1 MAPFTLNWGIISTGG
16 ISTTFAHDLLVDPA
30 SRNTKDVKHRIVA
43 VGSRSAQSAQ
53 AFINKLKESP
63 EEKPWAWGVKNGV
76 LDGVKARGTYEEV
89 YNDPDVTA
97 IYVGTPHVL
106 HHRNAKDALL
116 AGKHVLLEKPA
127 CLEVEELD
135 ELIKIAKEKKLFFMD
150 MGSDEQQRRAVWTR
164 FQPIAYAIEEVV
176 KSGILG
182 KPKRFSADFSMDW
195 DLDASPDSSRMV
207 DPALGGGS
215 LLDMS
220 AYPSVWAML
229 LVHRHPLNTDKDPK
243 VLFTHQTIYPRS
255 GVDINSRW
263 LVEWKGLCQGMLMT
277 DLDNTGQK
285 DSTAVLQCEEGDLVV
300 ACAFT
305 FSAPH
310 FSPFPIANLSFPLP
324 LSSYVDPPY
333 QPETF
338 YIHPRP
344 SRFPG
349 PKGTITTS
357 TTHHHP
363 LHDGNNGM
371 SYEADEVARCIRD
384 GKIE

>member
-1 MAPFTLNWGIISTGG
+1 MY
-16 ISTTFAHDLLVDPA
+16 LLHKSVV
-30 SRNTKDVKHRIVA
+30 TV
-43 VGSRSAQSAQ
+43 
-53 AFINKLKESP
+53 
-63 EEKPWAWGVKNGV
+63 
-76 LDGVKARGTYEEV
+76 V
-89 YNDPDVTA
+89 Y
-97 IYVGTPHVL
+97 IGTPHAL
-106 HHRNAKDALL
+106 HHRNTKGALL

-135 ELIKIAKEKKLFFMD
+135 ELIKIAKEKKFFFVD
-150 MGSDEQQRRAVWTR
+150 ICASQQRRRAVWTR
-164 FQPIAYAIEEVV
+164 FQPIAYAVEEVI
-176 KSGILG
+176 KSGIL
-182 KPKRFSADFSMDW
+182 
-195 DLDASPDSSRMV
+195 ASPDSSRMV
-207 DPALGGGS
+207 NPALGGGS

-277 DLDNTGQK
+277 DLDNAGQK
-285 DSTAVLQCEEGDLVV
+285 DSTAVLQCDEGDLVV
-300 ACAFT
+300 ACT
-305 FSAPH
+305 FP
-310 FSPFPIANLSFPLP
+310 PPLP
-324 LSSYVDPPY
+324 FRCADLILHRPPSTHVDPPY

-349 PKGTITTS
+349 PKGTITSS

-384 GKIE
+384 GKIESERMPWNESRVVQGWVDKVRKEGPSETAKLVGTAGQ

>member
-1 MAPFTLNWGIISTGG
+1 MAPFTVNWGIISTGV
-16 ISTTFAHDLLVDPA
+16 ISTVFAHDLLVDPA
-30 SRNTKDVKHRIVA
+30 SRNTKDVNHKITA
-43 VGSRSAQSAQ
+43 VGSRSVQSAQ
-53 AFINKLKESP
+53 AFIDKLKESS
-63 EEKPWAWGVKNGV
+63 EGKSWAWGVKNGV
-76 LDGVKARGTYEEV
+76 LDGVKPRGTYEEV

-135 ELIKIAKEKKLFFMD
+135 ELFMIAKEKNLFFM
-150 MGSDEQQRRAVWTR
+150 EAVWTR
-164 FQPIAYAIEEVV
+164 FQPITYAVEEVI

-195 DLDASPDSSRMV
+195 NLDADSGRMAN
-207 DPALGGGS
+207 PALGGGS
-215 LLDMS
+215 LLDSS

-243 VLFTHQTIYPRS
+243 VLFAHQTIYPRT

-277 DLDNTGQK
+277 DLDNAGQK
-285 DSTAVLQCEEGDLVV
+285 DSTAVLQCEEGDLV
-300 ACAFT
+300 
-305 FSAPH
+305 
-310 FSPFPIANLSFPLP
+310 IA
-324 LSSYVDPPY
+324 YPPNE
-333 QPETF
+333 PKTF

-344 SRFPG
+344 SRFA
-349 PKGTITTS
+349 GTITSS

-363 LHDGNNGM
+363 VHDGNNGM

-384 GKIE
+384 GKIESERMPWEESRVVQGWVDKVRKEGPSETAKLVGTAGQ

>member
-30 SRNTKDVKHRIVA
+30 SRNTRDVNHKIAA
-43 VGSRSAQSAQ
+43 VGSRSIQSAQ
-53 AFINKLKESP
+53 AFIDKLKESS
-63 EEKPWAWGVKNGV
+63 EGKSWAWGVKNGV

-89 YNDPDVTA
+89 YNDPDVTVV
-97 IYVGTPHVL
+97 YVGTPHVL

-127 CLEVEELD
+127 CLDVEELD
-135 ELIKIAKEKKLFFMD
+135 ELIKIAKEKNLFFM
-150 MGSDEQQRRAVWTR
+150 EAVWTR
-164 FQPIAYAIEEVV
+164 FQPIAYAVEEVI

-182 KPKRFSADFSMDW
+182 KPRRFSADFSMDW

-207 DPALGGGS
+207 NPALGGGS

-277 DLDNTGQK
+277 DLDNAGQK
-285 DSTAVLQCEEGDLVV
+285 DSTAVLQCDEGDLVV
-300 ACAFT
+300 A
-305 FSAPH
+305 
-310 FSPFPIANLSFPLP
+310 
-324 LSSYVDPPY
+324 YPPY

-349 PKGTITTS
+349 PKGTITSS
-357 TTHHHP
+357 TTHHYP

-384 GKIE
+384 GKIESERMPWEESRVVQGWVDKVRKEGPTETAKLVGTAGQ